1 MVDTHRNWLLGALLL
16 AAVARA
22 QDTKPPAAA
31 QEPTALQEFEALA
44 KDFTKA
50 QQAHYAK
57 AREEAA
63 AARAAGKSMPGTN
76 MAGPAAE
83 WLPKFQA
90 GADKYKGTDG
100 AVPFLVWVGT
110 NSRGAERDAVLATL
124 LGDHLQSP
132 ELGRA
137 LPLLLSVGAPAAPRA
152 INMSG
157 APATPAPTTEEQRQ
171 NEARVQELLGK
182 VIEQNPHGDVVAK
195 TLLARANLVLQAR
208 GRTFD
213 EAAKQRALDDVRQ
226 ARQRGTQPDL
236 LAQCDGILFEAEHLA
251 IGLVAP
257 DIEGPDLDGVP
268 FKLSD
273 YRGKVV
279 LLDYWGDW

>member
-1 MVDTHRNWLLGALLL
+1 MIDTQRNWFLGALLL
-16 AAVARA
+16 GAAAATA
-22 QDTKPPAAA
+22 QQQPPAADTPA
-31 QEPTALQEFEALA
+31 ALQEFEALS
-44 KDFTKA
+44 KDYAKA
-50 QQAHYAK
+50 QQAHSAEVRKAVEAAK
-57 AREEAA
+57 A
-63 AARAAGKSMPGTN
+63 AGLPAPERT
-76 MAGPAAE
+76 AGPAAE

-100 AVPFLVWVGT
+100 AVPFLVWLG
-110 NSRGAERDAVLATL
+110 NNRRGAERDAVLATL
-124 LGDHLQSP
+124 LGDHLKSP

-137 LPLLLSVGAPAAPRA
+137 LPLLLSAGMPPGPRL
-152 INMSG
+152 INMTG
-157 APATPAPTTEEQRQ
+157 APATPAPSTEEQQ
-171 NEARVQELLGK
+171 KNEARVQEMLAK
-182 VIEQNPHGDVVAK
+182 VIAGNPHGDVVAK

-213 EAAKQRALDDVRQ
+213 DAAKLRALDDVRQ
-226 ARQRGTQPDL
+226 ARQRGTQAEL
-236 LAQCDGILFEAEHLA
+236 LTQCDGILFEAERLA